1 MVQHIIYQ
9 NPDNYYTVLELV
21 SQGEET
27 VCVGIMPRISEGDHI
42 RVSGEYV
49 EHSVYGV
56 QLKVSGFELEA
67 PEDEESMERYLASGS
82 IKGIGPTM
90 AARIV
95 KAFGED
101 TFRIIEEE
109 PERLAEVKG
118 ISDRIAR
125 NIYMQFYEKQDM
137 RRSMM
142 FLQQYGITPAY
153 AVKIYERYGNDLYSV
168 IREDPYRLAREVSG
182 IGFRL
187 ADAIAME
194 AGFSMNSEFRI
205 RAGIVYA
212 LLQKS
217 LEGHTYVPA
226 EELKEYA
233 SELLT
238 VEVEDME
245 KHLDDLVIDRQIVRK
260 KDEEED
266 RIYLTRYYYL
276 ELGTAFMLSGL
287 NRSFSPDPGLLERTI
302 AETEKCTGIILDE
315 IQKEAVRSAA
325 ENGITVITG
334 GPGTGKTTTIN
345 TIIRYFTG
353 IGKSV
358 ALAAPTGRAAKRMT
372 EATGYD
378 ASTIHRLLELSGA
391 AGSEDEGVFGRNE
404 DDPLDQD
411 VIIIDEMSMV
421 DISLMNVL
429 LKAVRPGTRL
439 VLSGDEYQL
448 PSVGPGNVLAD
459 IIRSE
464 RFKVVRLKKIF
475 RQALESNIVRYAH
488 MINEGRHVDLK
499 QKHTDFFLLE
509 RDNARDILGVTAALV
524 KDLLPEKT
532 GIPVKDIQ
540 VMTPMRKG
548 ELGVLNLNKVLQRCL
563 NPEAPD
569 KTEWTVNDTVFRTGD
584 KVMQIKNNYQAEW
597 EVTGDYNIVTERGTG
612 IFNGDIG
619 IIREINLF
627 ARTVTV
633 EFDDMRKIVYSFNQL
648 EELEHAYAITIH
660 KAQGSEYPAVI
671 IPLLTG
677 PRLLF
682 NRNILYTAITRAE
695 RCVALVGSGRTV
707 DYMTDTVRE
716 MERYSSL
723 DLRIKEAIKR

>member
-1 MVQHIIYQ
+1 M
-9 NPDNYYTVLELV
+9 
-21 SQGEET
+21 
-27 VCVGIMPRISEGDHI
+27 
-42 RVSGEYV
+42 
-49 EHSVYGV
+49 
-56 QLKVSGFELEA
+56 
-67 PEDEESMERYLASGS
+67 
-82 IKGIGPTM
+82 
-90 AARIV
+90 
-95 KAFGED
+95 
-101 TFRIIEEE
+101 
-109 PERLAEVKG
+109 
-118 ISDRIAR
+118 
-125 NIYMQFYEKQDM
+125 
-137 RRSMM
+137 
-142 FLQQYGITPAY
+142 
-153 AVKIYERYGNDLYSV
+153 
-168 IREDPYRLAREVSG
+168 
-182 IGFRL
+182 
-187 ADAIAME
+187 
-194 AGFSMNSEFRI
+194 
-205 RAGIVYA
+205 
-212 LLQKS
+212 
-217 LEGHTYVPA
+217 
-226 EELKEYA
+226 
-233 SELLT
+233 
-238 VEVEDME
+238 
-245 KHLDDLVIDRQIVRK
+245 
-260 KDEEED
+260 
-266 RIYLTRYYYL
+266 
-276 ELGTAFMLSGL
+276 
-287 NRSFSPDPGLLERTI
+287 
-302 AETEKCTGIILDE
+302 
-315 IQKEAVRSAA
+315 RSAA

-584 KVMQIKNNYQAEW
+584 KVMQIKNNYDKN
-597 EVTGDYNIVTERGTG
+597 V
-612 IFNGDIG
+612 FNGDVGVI
-619 IIREINLF
+619 F
-627 ARTVTV
+627 KVHKSDDKVTV
-633 EFDDMRKIVYSFNQL
+633 FYDDKTVEY
-648 EELEHAYAITIH
+648 EGDELEQLVLAYACTIH
-660 KAQGSEYPAVI
+660 KSQGSEYPAVI
-671 IPLLTG
+671 VILDSSHYMMLQ
-677 PRLLF
+677 
-682 NRNILYTAITRAE
+682 RNLIYTAITRAKGHVWVLSAPGAFATAVRNNRSVRRFTRLTE
-695 RCVALVGSGRTV
+695 RLG
-707 DYMTDTVRE
+707 
-716 MERYSSL
+716 
-723 DLRIKEAIKR
+723 